1 MAIQALHPQSIT
13 FLQEEA
19 LISFA
24 KIFDSNVDDLAN
36 EPYQIKSFGQEK
48 KRGMQRLTSP
58 LEFVVF
64 LEPFNEVFHEL
75 FRLWKIAIVIPVS
88 SASCEHSFSALSLI
102 KIHLRTTV
110 TDERLSHLGVLSP
123 DEQKRWTR
131 MNLWDGLVPVTK
143 TKNNAVLEEQNVQ

>member
-1 MAIQALHPQSIT
+1 MMAIQALHPQSIT

-75 FRLWKIAIVIPVS
+75 FRL
-88 SASCEHSFSALSLI
+88 
-102 KIHLRTTV
+102 
-110 TDERLSHLGVLSP
+110 
-123 DEQKRWTR
+123 
-131 MNLWDGLVPVTK
+131 
-143 TKNNAVLEEQNVQ
+143 